1 MADEQPCSVEE
12 HLARVLSGVRPLAA
26 VDVPLLDALGLV
38 CAEDVVATMSL
49 PSFDNSAMDG
59 YAVRHADVATATAEQ
74 PVLLP
79 VVGEIGAGQPGPRTL
94 APGTAAKIMTGA
106 PVPEGADAIVPY
118 EWTDRGTAK
127 VRVDEAP
134 GPGQHVRP
142 AGDDVAVGDLLVKEG
157 TALNARHV
165 GLLASVGRPS
175 VLARPRPRV
184 VVLSTGTE
192 LREPG
197 EELGEDSIY
206 DGNSYML
213 AAAVTRAGGVPLRVG
228 IVRDEPDAF
237 LETLRGTLAGA
248 DLVVTS
254 GGVSQGDFDVV
265 KEALRREGVW
275 FGPVAMQP
283 GKPQGFGLLG
293 DPERPVPVVTL
304 PGNSVSAYISFEVF
318 VLPAIRTCLGLAPV
332 SRPTIEARLT
342 RAMTSPAGRRQF
354 MRGQVGVDADGRY
367 VEPVGGPG
375 SHLIGHLA
383 ESNSLIVVPEE
394 VTAVE
399 AGDRVQV
406 LVLDGEIQG

>member
-1 MADEQPCSVEE
+1 MTDPEPCSVEE
-12 HLARVLSGVRPLAA
+12 HLERVLSGVRPLAP

-59 YAVRHADVATATAEQ
+59 YAVHTADVSAATAEQ

-79 VVGEIGAGQPGPRTL
+79 VVGEIGAGRAGPRTL

-106 PVPEGADAIVPY
+106 PVPDGADAVVPY

-127 VRVDEAP
+127 VRIDEAP
-134 GPGQHVRP
+134 ETGQHVRP
-142 AGDDVAVGDLLVKEG
+142 AGDDVAVGDLLVKDG
-157 TALNARHV
+157 TTLNARHV
-165 GLLASVGRPS
+165 GLLASVGRS
-175 VLARPRPRV
+175 TVLARPRPRV
-184 VVLSTGTE
+184 VILSTGTE

-213 AAAVTRAGGVPLRVG
+213 AAAVTRAGGVPQRVG
-228 IVRDEPDAF
+228 IVRDEPEAF
-237 LETLRGTLAGA
+237 LQTLNGTLAGA

-265 KEALRREGVW
+265 KEALRRDGVW

-283 GKPQGFGLLG
+283 GKPQGFGVLG
-293 DPERPVPVVTL
+293 QSRVPIVTL

-318 VLPAIRTCLGLAPV
+318 VLPAIRTFLGLAPV
-332 SRPTIEARLT
+332 SRPLLEARLT
-342 RAMTSPAGRRQF
+342 RGMTSPRGRRQF
-354 MRGQVGVDADGRY
+354 MRGQVGSDADGPY

-383 ESNSLIVVPEE
+383 ESNSLIVVPEDS
-394 VTAVE
+394 TALDP
-399 AGDRVQV
+399 GDQVQV
-406 LVLDGEIQG
+406 LVLDGEF